1 MKEKKS
7 ILQWVRELLR
17 LKAPEL
23 TAFPDPPSE
32 QVVTSLVRKAA
43 DNLPIP
49 SLMSKDSDLPDDSEN
64 SSQTDETNK
73 ADSPDKKKKESC
85 PYAVKRNLVES
96 LREIRKFAEENN
108 LASTMVRAL
117 LTLLAE
123 MALGAL
129 RGKVN
134 ASVLDSLLKIFS
146 FETAIAEAYTR
157 GEQAGK
163 DAAIEKEYFPA
174 VAEEVPHLRGLT
186 TARGESNEI
195 PEIFR
200 IARES

>member
-7 ILQWVRELLR
+7 ILQWVREMLR
-17 LKAPEL
+17 IKAPDL
-23 TAFPDPPSE
+23 TTLPEPPSE
-32 QVVTSLVRKAA
+32 QVVTSLV
-43 DNLPIP
+43 
-49 SLMSKDSDLPDDSEN
+49 
-64 SSQTDETNK
+64 NK
-73 ADSPDKKKKESC
+73 ASDNTPVTSSEQSDSSEQSEQNDTIAPKKESC
-85 PYAVKRNLVES
+85 PYAVKRNIVES

-108 LASTMVRAL
+108 LAATMVRAL

-134 ASVLDSLLKIFS
+134 SSVLDSLLKIFS
-146 FETAIAEAYTR
+146 FEAAVADAYTR

-163 DAAIEKEYFPA
+163 EAAFEKEFFPA
-174 VAEEVPHLRGLT
+174 SPEEVPHLRGLT
-186 TARGESNEI
+186 PSRSDSTTI

-200 IARES
+200 LARES

>member
-7 ILQWVRELLR
+7 ILQWVREILR
-17 LKAPEL
+17 IKAPDL
-23 TAFPDPPSE
+23 TTLPEPPSE
-32 QVVTSLVRKAA
+32 QVVTSLV
-43 DNLPIP
+43 
-49 SLMSKDSDLPDDSEN
+49 
-64 SSQTDETNK
+64 NK
-73 ADSPDKKKKESC
+73 ASDNTPVKSPEQSEQNDSIAPKKESC
-85 PYAVKRNLVES
+85 PYAVKRNIVES

-108 LASTMVRAL
+108 LAATMVRAL

-134 ASVLDSLLKIFS
+134 SSVLDSLLKIFS
-146 FETAIAEAYTR
+146 FEAAVADAYTR

-163 DAAIEKEYFPA
+163 EAALEKEFFPA
-174 VAEEVPHLRGLT
+174 SPEEVPHLRGLT
-186 TARGESNEI
+186 PSRSDSTTL

-200 IARES
+200 LARES

>member
-7 ILQWVRELLR
+7 ILQWVREILR
-17 LKAPEL
+17 LKAPDL
-23 TAFPDPPSE
+23 TTLPEPPSE
-32 QVVTSLVRKAA
+32 QVVTSLV
-43 DNLPIP
+43 
-49 SLMSKDSDLPDDSEN
+49 
-64 SSQTDETNK
+64 NK
-73 ADSPDKKKKESC
+73 ASDNTPVKSSEQSEQNDTIAPKKESC
-85 PYAVKRNLVES
+85 PYAVKRNIVES

-108 LASTMVRAL
+108 LAATMVRAL

-134 ASVLDSLLKIFS
+134 SSVLDSLLKIFS
-146 FETAIAEAYTR
+146 FEAAVADAYTR

-163 DAAIEKEYFPA
+163 EAALEKEFFPA
-174 VAEEVPHLRGLT
+174 SPEEVPHLRGLT
-186 TARGESNEI
+186 PSRSDSTTL

-200 IARES
+200 LARES

>member
-7 ILQWVRELLR
+7 ILQWVREILR
-17 LKAPEL
+17 IKAPDL
-23 TAFPDPPSE
+23 TTLPEPPSE
-32 QVVTSLVRKAA
+32 QVVTSLV
-43 DNLPIP
+43 
-49 SLMSKDSDLPDDSEN
+49 
-64 SSQTDETNK
+64 NK
-73 ADSPDKKKKESC
+73 ASDNTPVKSSDSSEQNDSIAPKKESC
-85 PYAVKRNLVES
+85 PYAVKRNIVES

-108 LASTMVRAL
+108 LAATMVRAL

-134 ASVLDSLLKIFS
+134 SSVLDSLLKIFS
-146 FETAIAEAYTR
+146 FEAAVADAYTR

-163 DAAIEKEYFPA
+163 EAALEKEFFPA
-174 VAEEVPHLRGLT
+174 SPEEVPHLRGLT
-186 TARGESNEI
+186 PSRSDSTTL

-200 IARES
+200 LARES

>member
-7 ILQWVRELLR
+7 ILQWVREMLR
-17 LKAPEL
+17 IKAPDL
-23 TAFPDPPSE
+23 TTLPEPPSE
-32 QVVTSLVRKAA
+32 KVVTSLV
-43 DNLPIP
+43 
-49 SLMSKDSDLPDDSEN
+49 
-64 SSQTDETNK
+64 NK
-73 ADSPDKKKKESC
+73 ASDNTPVKLSEQSDSSEQNDSIAPKKESC
-85 PYAVKRNLVES
+85 PYAVKRNIVES

-108 LASTMVRAL
+108 LAATMVRAL

-134 ASVLDSLLKIFS
+134 SSVLDSLLKIFS
-146 FETAIAEAYTR
+146 FEAAVADAYTR

-163 DAAIEKEYFPA
+163 EAALEKEFFPA
-174 VAEEVPHLRGLT
+174 SPEEVPHLRGLT
-186 TARGESNEI
+186 PSRSDSTTI

-200 IARES
+200 LARES

>member
-7 ILQWVRELLR
+7 ILQWVREILR
-17 LKAPEL
+17 IKAPDL
-23 TAFPDPPSE
+23 TTLPEPPSD
-32 QVVTSLVRKAA
+32 QVVTSLV
-43 DNLPIP
+43 
-49 SLMSKDSDLPDDSEN
+49 
-64 SSQTDETNK
+64 NK
-73 ADSPDKKKKESC
+73 ASDNTPVTSSEQSDSSEQNDTAPKKESC
-85 PYAVKRNLVES
+85 PYAVKRNIVES

-108 LASTMVRAL
+108 LAATMVRAL

-134 ASVLDSLLKIFS
+134 SSVLDSLLKIFS
-146 FETAIAEAYTR
+146 FEAAVADAYTR

-163 DAAIEKEYFPA
+163 EAALEKEFFPA
-174 VAEEVPHLRGLT
+174 SPEEVPHLRGLT
-186 TARGESNEI
+186 PSRSDSTTI

-200 IARES
+200 LARES